1 MTATLAAS
9 AAIIK
14 ELYQDG
20 DVPEELYKNNNAFIW
35 IPKNV
40 NFTGAP
46 ERIAIQTEHT
56 QGASASFTTAQAN
69 IKQSTY
75 SAFSVNRC
83 KDYSIAR
90 IDGEALEVADGAD
103 GSLVDLWDRELKSA
117 MMAAVRSIA
126 IQMYRNGTG
135 SRGQLTA
142 TSNTAT
148 ATVTLLN
155 TSEITNFAVGMAV
168 QGSSTDGSALWNSG
182 AQEIIAGIDRAAGTL
197 TSTSVTW
204 ATVITSLTSSN
215 FLYRA
220 GDGINA
226 GTVGTASV
234 GVIVGLQGWIPGG
247 TTPGTLFG
255 LNRNTDPVRLAGQ
268 LYTATG
274 TPIEEAVIEAISRVG
289 VEGGTPDTL
298 LAHPRDIAN
307 LRKSLETKAR
317 YPKASRIGTA
327 SVGFDAVSF
336 ESDTGP
342 IDLISDMNCPRYK
355 AFLLQKDS
363 WFLGSVGKAPRILNF
378 DKQDMLRVYNAD
390 SYEVRIG
397 AYLQMVCR
405 APAWN
410 LQIANF
416 GT

>member
-20 DVPEELYKNNNAFIW
+20 DVPEELYKNNNGFIW
-35 IPKNV
+35 LPKV
-40 NFTGAP
+40 TTFTGAP
-46 ERIAIQTEHT
+46 ERIAVQTEHT
-56 QGASASFTTAQAN
+56 QGASAGFATAQAN
-69 IKQSTY
+69 ILQSK
-75 SAFSVNRC
+75 FSSFGVNRV

-117 MMAAVRSIA
+117 MMAAVRSLA

-135 SRGQLTA
+135 SRGQIDA
-142 TSNTAT
+142 SSNTAT
-148 ATVTLLN
+148 ATITLLN

-168 QGSSTDGSALWNSG
+168 NGSATDGSANYQSS
-182 AQEIIAGIDRAAGTL
+182 AQEIIAGIDRALGTL

-204 ATVITSLTSSN
+204 ATIITSLSTN
-215 FLYRA
+215 DFLYRA
-220 GDGINA
+220 GDGING
-226 GTVGTASV
+226 GTVGTAGV

-247 TTPGTLFG
+247 AAPGTLFG
-255 LNRNTDPVRLAGQ
+255 LSRNTDPVRLAGQ
-268 LYTATG
+268 LYSALG
-274 TPIEEAVIEAISRVG
+274 TPIEEAVIEAIARVG

-298 LAHPRDIAN
+298 LCHPRDKAN
-307 LRKSLETKAR
+307 LMKSLETKTR
-317 YPKASRIGTA
+317 YPKSSRIGTA
-327 SVGFDAVSF
+327 SVGFDAVTF

-342 IDLISDMNCPRYK
+342 IDIISDMNCPRYK
-355 AFLLQKDS
+355 GFLLQKDT

-397 AYLQMVCR
+397 SYVQMVCR

-410 LQIANF
+410 LQISNF